1 MGTLAEVAEE
11 LVNLSVKEVN
21 ELAFVLNHG
30 LMDNPACT
38 KVDYYSHITTP
49 KQYGMNLKRKHTR
62 QKNGR
67 R

>member
-1 MGTLAEVAEE
+1 MGTIAEVTEE

-30 LMDNPACT
+30 LMNNPVCT
-38 KVDYYSHITTP
+38 KGDYYSHITTP
-49 KQYGMNLKRKHTR
+49 KQYGMNLKRKHAR
-62 QKNGR
+62 QNNGR

>member
-1 MGTLAEVAEE
+1 MGTVAEE

-30 LMDNPACT
+30 LMDNPVCA
-38 KVDYYSHITTP
+38 KADYYLHITTP
-49 KQYGMNLKRKHTR
+49 KQYGMNLKRKHAR

>member
-1 MGTLAEVAEE
+1 MGTIAEVAEE

-30 LMDNPACT
+30 LMDSA
-38 KVDYYSHITTP
+38 KVDYYSHITAP